1 MPKSFDAT
9 SSKVINAVAPYLTE
23 RIPTATANNLADIGK
38 YILDNKA
45 LANQFLNVLVNRIVK
60 VIITS
65 RMYENPLAV
74 FKKGSERYGD
84 LIEEIYVNIANA
96 HEFDPQIA
104 ENEVYKRVIPD
115 VGAVYHQMNS
125 QLYYKTTISEDQLA
139 KAFTSEQ
146 GMRTLIAGI
155 VDSLYSGANY
165 DEFLQMKN
173 LFAES
178 THEFYRIYTDE
189 PSTSTA
195 KNIVTNFKSASN
207 LLEFMSS
214 SYNPVGVKNF
224 TPKRN
229 QVLFLRADVDAIIET
244 NVLAAAFNLPYVDF
258 LTRKINVDDFGVGN
272 EDIYA
277 VLCDEEFLIVHN
289 NLDKF
294 TEIYNAQGLYWNYFW
309 HVWRT
314 YSRSPFSNMIAFCTG
329 SATAGTAVTITNST
343 SATYAK
349 GSNVQMTASVTPDT
363 ATNQNVTWSLR
374 GANGDSYI
382 SATGMVHLGN
392 HQTGTLEI
400 VATLAS
406 NPEIKDVMTWTP
418 STGAFAQKTY
428 NVTVTAG
435 SHGSASASPTSGA
448 NGTEVTLTITPASG
462 YVLDKVTGV
471 TLDENNKFIIR
482 DQDYT
487 INVTFKSA

>member
-45 LANQFLNVLVNRIVK
+45 LANQFLNVLVNRIVR

-74 FKKGSERYGD
+74 FKRGSERYGD

-207 LLEFMSS
+207 LLEFMSTN
-214 SYNPVGVKNF
+214 YNPVGVKNF

-229 QVLFLRADVDAIIET
+229 QVLFLRADIDAIIDV
-244 NVLAAAFNLPYVDF
+244 NVLAAAFNMDKAEF
-258 LTRKINVDDFGVGN
+258 MGRKILVDDFGVN
-272 EDIYA
+272 NDDIYA

-349 GSNVQMTASVTPDT
+349 GSNVQMTATVTPDT

-374 GANGDSYI
+374 GANADTYI
-382 SATGMVHLGN
+382 SSTGMVHLGE

-406 NPEIKDVMTWTP
+406 NPVIKDVYTWTP

-428 NVTVTAG
+428 SVTVTAG